1 MSIILITKEDLVK
14 LLEDEIEAWDNIGG
28 GPNLNAFSFEPEKV
42 DMAHIRDLGYYA
54 NRDSWIA
61 GVRIKRV
68 KEYLET
74 IKEALPGS
82 RH

>member
-1 MSIILITKEDLVK
+1 MAIILITKEDLVK
-14 LLEDEIEAWDNIGG
+14 LLEEEIDAWDNIGG
-28 GPNLNAFSFEPEKV
+28 GPNLNAFAFEPENI
-42 DMAHIRDLGYYA
+42 DPAHLRDLGYYK

-61 GVRIKRV
+61 GVRIKKV

>member
-1 MSIILITKEDLVK
+1 
-14 LLEDEIEAWDNIGG
+14 
-28 GPNLNAFSFEPEKV
+28 
-42 DMAHIRDLGYYA
+42 MAYIRDLGYYS

-68 KEYLET
+68 KDYLET